1 MINIIEFKTVRN
13 CFVFGKAANQVTIK
27 IECDD
32 AGLNELN
39 ERVYGIESPSRSMV
53 EVAREY
59 VLSDMKGMIN
69 AIYGSKVPMVNRI
82 LVSGICTIVFWLDGT
97 KTIVR
102 CKADTEFNVYS
113 AFTAA
118 LAQKIY
124 GSNSQVNKVIKR
136 KMQIQKKGVKKGCLK
151 SSTGK

>member
-1 MINIIEFKTVRN
+1 MINIIEFETVRN

-32 AGLNELN
+32 VGLDELN
-39 ERVYGIESPSRSMV
+39 KCVYGIESPSRSYAKAM
-53 EVAREY
+53 EGCG
-59 VLSDMKGMIN
+59 LSTLKGILN
-69 AIYGSKVPMVNRI
+69 GIYGAPLPIVKKI
-82 LVSGICTIVFWLDGT
+82 IVSDIYTIVFWLDGT

-102 CKADTEFNVYS
+102 CKAGTEFNVYS

-118 LAQKIY
+118 LAKKIY

-136 KMQIQKKGVKKGCLK
+136 KMQIQKKGVKKDA
-151 SSTGK
+151 

>member
-1 MINIIEFKTVRN
+1 MINIVEFETVRN

-32 AGLNELN
+32 AGLDELN
-39 ERVYGIESPSRSMV
+39 KRVYGIESPSRYYAKEMK
-53 EVAREY
+53 RCG
-59 VLSDMKGMIN
+59 LSAIKGMLN
-69 AIYGSKVPMVNRI
+69 GIYGAPLPIVKKI

-102 CKADTEFNVYS
+102 CKAGTEFNVYH

-118 LAQKIY
+118 LAKKIY
-124 GSNSQVNKVIKR
+124 GSNSQVNKIIKR
-136 KMQIQKKGVKKGCLK
+136 KMQIQKKGVKKNA
-151 SSTGK
+151 